1 MECVSKSP
9 PCTIPTPS
17 NEIWIM
23 DIERKAAAGTND
35 NMIDLD
41 GVDDVVQIVL
51 PAWCQDVKM
60 MSVLW
65 IDSWFFVQS
74 KGRVS
79 AASMPCF

>member
-1 MECVSKSP
+1 
-9 PCTIPTPS
+9 
-17 NEIWIM
+17 M